1 MGWLVCLA
9 ITVMMSFLP
18 LSTLKTSCDSSLFPA
33 MLLPSKALEPDTE
46 EKEKGLVTTVVS
58 FILKDS

>member
-1 MGWLVCLA
+1 
-9 ITVMMSFLP
+9 
-18 LSTLKTSCDSSLFPA
+18 

-46 EKEKGLVTTVVS
+46 EKEKGLVTTVVL